1 MSQKTTTKKIEI
13 PDPKPAQNNKY
24 KWLSLGVMALAL
36 AIIVIDGTVLNVSQK
51 YVIQDLNTDIKSIQW
66 AFTGYSLVLAAL
78 TIFGGRLGDMF
89 GRKKMFILGA
99 IIFAIGSGLTALSQ
113 DVTTFFFG
121 WAVIEGIGA
130 SLMIPAS
137 SALIVSNFEGKE
149 RGLAFGIY
157 GAVAGAASSFGPILG
172 GFFASNIGWRWAFG
186 INVVIGAILCLGT
199 IIVRDRK
206 DQYPEKTY
214 LDYIGVILSSLG
226 LTSLVYGVI
235 ESTDYGW
242 LSAKKAWEIGG
253 QRLDLFGLS
262 ISFWSILIG
271 LILLVSFV
279 LYELKLEKSGQ
290 DPLFSMKIFTNRQF
304 TLGST
309 SLAALFGGFSGLIT
323 YGIIFYLLTV
333 KNLDALQAGLA
344 LIPFSLATL
353 VMAPLSARLSDKF
366 GQKNVIILGLI
377 INTIGA
383 FLIRNTIS
391 YSASVN
397 NFIFPFIVSGF
408 GFGLIAAQ
416 FNNLILSSVA
426 VQESG
431 VASGVSGTMR
441 EVARAFGI
449 AIIGSV
455 FIGTLTAGAV
465 AGIQAQSDKDIPPF
479 IKTTLIDS
487 LNRGENNIGRDT
499 KVSDAQII
507 DNLKKQNIQLPN
519 QVAKDNYLA
528 NYRIWESNIKKQI
541 DISIT
546 ESSRAAL
553 TYTIG
558 FNIIALVLALG
569 LQGRKKAKIKSTN

>member
-1 MSQKTTTKKIEI
+1 MSKKNTNISEI
-13 PDPKPAQNNKY
+13 NSPQGNKY

-51 YVIQDLNTDIKSIQW
+51 YVIQDLSTDIKSIQW

-99 IIFAIGSGLTALSQ
+99 LIFAAGSAVTALSQ
-113 DVTTFFFG
+113 NVTTFFFG

-130 SLMIPAS
+130 ALMIPAS

-186 INVVIGAILCLGT
+186 INVVIAAILCLGT
-199 IIVRDRK
+199 LIVRDRK

-214 LDYIGVILSSLG
+214 LDYLGVTLSSLG

-242 LSAKKAWEIGG
+242 LTAKKTWEIAG
-253 QRLDLFGLS
+253 QKLDLFGLS

-271 LILLVSFV
+271 LALLVSFV
-279 LYELKLEKSGQ
+279 IYELKLEKSGR
-290 DPLFSMKIFTNRQF
+290 DPLLSMKIFVNRQF
-304 TLGST
+304 TLGAT

-323 YGIIFYLLTV
+323 YGIIFYFLTV

-353 VMAPLSARLSDKF
+353 IMAPLSARLSDKF

-397 NFIFPFIVSGF
+397 DFIFPFVLSGV

-416 FNNLILSSVA
+416 FNNLILSSVS
-426 VQESG
+426 VTQSG
-431 VASGVSGTMR
+431 VASGVSGTLR

-455 FIGTLTAGAV
+455 FISTLTSGAIL
-465 AGIQAQSDKDIPPF
+465 GIQAQSDKDIPPF
-479 IKTTLIDS
+479 IKTTLIDN
-487 LNRGENNIGRDT
+487 LKRGESNIGRDT
-499 KVSDAQII
+499 KVSDTQILE
-507 DNLKKQNIQLPN
+507 NLKKQNIQLPTPL
-519 QVAKDNYLA
+519 VEKSYIT

-546 ESSRAAL
+546 ESSRVAL

-558 FNIIALVLALG
+558 FNLIALALALG
-569 LQGRKKAKIKSTN
+569 LKSSKKPTH

>member
-1 MSQKTTTKKIEI
+1 MSKKNTKISEVNSL
-13 PDPKPAQNNKY
+13 QGNKY
-24 KWLSLGVMALAL
+24 KWLSLGIMALAL

-99 IIFAIGSGLTALSQ
+99 IIFAIGSAVTALSQ

-130 SLMIPAS
+130 ALMIPAS

-253 QRLDLFGLS
+253 LRLDLFSLS

-290 DPLFSMKIFTNRQF
+290 DPLFSLKIFTNRQF

-309 SLAALFGGFSGLIT
+309 SLAVLFGGFSGLIT

-344 LIPFSLATL
+344 LIPFSLSTL

-377 INTIGA
+377 INTIGT

-397 NFIFPFIVSGF
+397 DFIFPFIVSGV

-465 AGIQAQSDKDIPPF
+465 TGIQAQSDKDIPPF
-479 IKTTLIDS
+479 IKTTLIDN
-487 LNRGENNIGRDT
+487 LNKGENNIGRDT
-499 KVSDAQII
+499 KVTDAQILE
-507 DNLKKQNIQLPN
+507 NLKKQNIQFPTPL
-519 QVAKDNYLA
+519 VEKSYITS
-528 NYRIWESNIKKQI
+528 YRIWESNIKKQI

-546 ESSRAAL
+546 ESSRTAL

-558 FNIIALVLALG
+558 FNVIALVLALG
-569 LQGRKKAKIKSTN
+569 LQGRKKVEPK